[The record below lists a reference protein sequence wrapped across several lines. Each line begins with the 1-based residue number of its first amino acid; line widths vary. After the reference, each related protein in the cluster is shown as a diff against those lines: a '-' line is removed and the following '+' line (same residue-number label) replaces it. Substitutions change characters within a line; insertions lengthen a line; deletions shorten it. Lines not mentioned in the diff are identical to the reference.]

1 MESASPPK
9 SKSPRRIRL
18 IIGISVIVVAAG
30 ALLWLGF
37 GRGTVYY
44 YSVAELLDKG
54 SVRNVRVAGDLEEGS
69 VGELGEGGHTFAI
82 RDREQ
87 QMVELTVVYDGAL
100 PDAFK
105 NEPGTEIVAEGD
117 FDGAGTFTARVLISK
132 CPSKYEAAP

>member
-1 MESASPPK
+1 MESASPRMPNR
-9 SKSPRRIRL
+9 SRRTRL
-18 IIGISVIVVAAG
+18 IIGISVIVVAAA

-54 SVRNVRVAGDLEEGS
+54 TARNVRVAGDLQEGS
-69 VGELGEGGHTFAI
+69 VAEFGEGGHTFAI

-87 QMVELTVVYDGAL
+87 RTVELTVVYDGAL
-100 PDAFK
+100 PDAFQ
-105 NEPGTEIVAEGD
+105 NEPGSEIVAEGD
-117 FDGAGTFTARVLISK
+117 FDGAGTFTARVLITK